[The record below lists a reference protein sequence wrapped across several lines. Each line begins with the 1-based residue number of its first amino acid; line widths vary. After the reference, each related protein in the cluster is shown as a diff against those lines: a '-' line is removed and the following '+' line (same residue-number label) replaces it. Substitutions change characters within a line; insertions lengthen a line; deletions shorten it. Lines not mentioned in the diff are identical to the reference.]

1 MGKLLALD
9 PRRALRPIALQ
20 DPASDALLPD
30 GMSEED
36 KMRSWHLVEDDGRV
50 RSGGRAFAP
59 LLAQLPAGRALAR
72 LTDRAY
78 YAVADRRSLWGRFV
92 TAKAKAR
99 ARARIA
105 AHHLP

>member
-9 PRRALRPIALQ
+9 RRRVLRPLALQ

-30 GMSEED
+30 GLSEQD

-59 LLAQLPAGRALAR
+59 LLAQLPAGKALAR
-72 LTDRAY
+72 LADRAY

-92 TAKAKAR
+92 TATAKDR

-105 AHHLP
+105 ARQR

>member
-9 PRRALRPIALQ
+9 RRRVLRPLALQ

-30 GMSEED
+30 GLSDQD

-59 LLAQLPAGRALAR
+59 LLAQLPAGKALAR
-72 LTDRAY
+72 LADRAY
-78 YAVADRRSLWGRFV
+78 YAVADRRS
-92 TAKAKAR
+92 
-99 ARARIA
+99 RARIA
-105 AHHLP
+105 ARQR